1 MGTIGTGTEGNEQA
15 VEGPGAAAAAD
26 GAAAGDDWRSRSFE
40 IYLKDC
46 GQLTL
51 RVRVKNGRIAQV
63 DSFAGNLIGYPLKDC
78 PREGAPIVIG
88 DLMGGTIPD
97 PFGVEGPVLI
107 SRVVELKDDA
117 AADGA
122 AKEEAGAAP
131 AADGAEAAQDSAAAG
146 SETPAPLVDA
156 ILQMCQLMMRVRKS
170 GRAAFAQQF
179 LSLAAAA
186 EIMKGLEADPDFAC
200 SMYETINE
208 RMVKLTAKDEAQQM
222 AALFMLHTEDDPEV
236 VEVARQKLGDVDK
249 QVTAI
254 GIGRFSL
261 TDFQKAGCP
270 PEDLE
275 KLRALIASAPT
286 AAQQQ
291 EGSAAHVG

>member
-15 VEGPGAAAAAD
+15 VEERPTDAD
-26 GAAAGDDWRSRSFE
+26 GAA
-40 IYLKDC
+40 
-46 GQLTL
+46 QT
-51 RVRVKNGRIAQV
+51 
-63 DSFAGNLIGYPLKDC
+63 
-78 PREGAPIVIG
+78 
-88 DLMGGTIPD
+88 
-97 PFGVEGPVLI
+97 
-107 SRVVELKDDA
+107 
-117 AADGA
+117 
-122 AKEEAGAAP
+122 GAAP
-131 AADGAEAAQDSAAAG
+131 AAEQPAAADGSEAAQDSSAAG

-156 ILQMCQLMMRVRKS
+156 ILKMSWLMMRVRKS
-170 GRAAFAQQF
+170 ARLSFAQQF

-186 EIMKGLEADPDFAC
+186 EIMAGSATESDFVC

-208 RMVKLTAKDEAQQM
+208 RMEKLTFKDEAQQM
-222 AALFMLHTEDDPEV
+222 AALFMLHTDDDPEV

-249 QVTAI
+249 QVTAT

-270 PEDLE
+270 PEELE

>member
-15 VEGPGAAAAAD
+15 VEKRPTDAD
-26 GAAAGDDWRSRSFE
+26 GAAAGDDWRLRSFD
-40 IYLKDC
+40 IYLMDC
-46 GQLTL
+46 GQST
-51 RVRVKNGRIAQV
+51 REVRVENGRVTQA
-63 DSFAGNLIGYPLKDC
+63 DSSDGNLIGLPLKDC

-88 DLMGGTIPD
+88 DLMGGTIPS

-107 SRVVELKDDA
+107 SGVVELKDEA

-122 AKEEAGAAP
+122 AKEETGAAP
-131 AADGAEAAQDSAAAG
+131 AADGAEAAQDSSGAG

-156 ILQMCQLMMRVRKS
+156 ILKMSWLMMRVRKS
-170 GRAAFAQQF
+170 ARLSFAQQF
-179 LSLAAAA
+179 LSLATAA
-186 EIMKGLEADPDFAC
+186 EIMAGSATESDFVC

-208 RMVKLTAKDEAQQM
+208 RMEKLTFKDEAQQM

-236 VEVARQKLGDVDK
+236 VEIARQKLGDVDK
-249 QVTAI
+249 QVTAT